1 MDNFIILFNIT
12 GGIDMTTS
20 KTSSNEN
27 QVGADKTREY
37 TNWLQALVMVIPFA
51 IVTATALSRFIETF
65 GEYSYVAEE
74 NPMGIYLLWAV
85 FNIVALVFLC
95 VSEVKSG
102 DRYITAIIFGL
113 APIILNEILA
123 ESQKTVFDYIGTERG
138 GFVFWIIIISL
149 GAGSVIIM
157 VLNPILSGLAYAPS
171 ILLIH
176 IYHDQMRYPLE
187 TREMIMVAAIF
198 VIMSTVAGVYSEHEN
213 EKTGAPQLKKFDICG
228 LFFAYNLFLFLIKLG
243 RKYENDIVTNIVKWI
258 RGSAVIQVS
267 SFEILAIC
275 LISGLCFVFLCRKDY
290 KYAHAALSIA
300 AFVVLYLLTSTV
312 GIATLLVFTALTGGF
327 TMFCTIKER
336 IPAYY
341 MVYGFILIG
350 ILTYILQTIAEF
362 NMQFALH
369 VVITGATMLTMLYGK
384 IEFAKYEG
392 TLLLGIF
399 GTCTMIATRYDI
411 LGILANTT
419 YDITNP
425 FCAIYDNTEPSI
437 VVLVLCII
445 AAIFFWAI
453 AAYLLKP
460 EAFKLSVNI
469 NCMDDAARTFARMFL
484 LNLPVF
490 LTVMLLFNFREA
502 VSTL

>member
-1 MDNFIILFNIT
+1 
-12 GGIDMTTS
+12 MTTS

-37 TNWLQALVMVIPFA
+37 TNWLQNSVMVIPFA

-102 DRYITAIIFGL
+102 ARYITAIIFGL

-157 VLNPILSGLAYAPS
+157 ALNPIFSGLAYAPS

-187 TREMIMVAAIF
+187 TGEIIMVAAIF
-198 VIMSTVAGVYSEHEN
+198 VIMSTVAGVYSEEKN
-213 EKTGAPQLKKFDICG
+213 EKTGTLQLKKFDICG

-243 RKYENDIVTNIVKWI
+243 RKYENDIVTNIVEWI

-275 LISGLCFVFLCRKDY
+275 LTSGLCFAFLCRKDY

-312 GIATLLVFTALTGGF
+312 GITTLLAFTVLTGAF
-327 TMFCTIKER
+327 AICCTEKER
-336 IPAYY
+336 IPAGY
-341 MVYGFILIG
+341 MIYGFILIG
-350 ILTYILQTIAEF
+350 ILTYIWQMIGEF
-362 NMQFALH
+362 NMQFSLH
-369 VVITGATMLTMLYGK
+369 VIAMGAGAATMLIYRDIG
-384 IEFAKYEG
+384 FAKYEG

-469 NCMDDAARTFARMFL
+469 NCMDDAARAFARMFL

>member
-1 MDNFIILFNIT
+1 
-12 GGIDMTTS
+12 
-20 KTSSNEN
+20 
-27 QVGADKTREY
+27 
-37 TNWLQALVMVIPFA
+37 
-51 IVTATALSRFIETF
+51 
-65 GEYSYVAEE
+65 
-74 NPMGIYLLWAV
+74 
-85 FNIVALVFLC
+85 
-95 VSEVKSG
+95 
-102 DRYITAIIFGL
+102 
-113 APIILNEILA
+113 
-123 ESQKTVFDYIGTERG
+123 
-138 GFVFWIIIISL
+138 
-149 GAGSVIIM
+149 
-157 VLNPILSGLAYAPS
+157 
-171 ILLIH
+171 
-176 IYHDQMRYPLE
+176 
-187 TREMIMVAAIF
+187 
-198 VIMSTVAGVYSEHEN
+198 
-213 EKTGAPQLKKFDICG
+213 
-228 LFFAYNLFLFLIKLG
+228 
-243 RKYENDIVTNIVKWI
+243 
-258 RGSAVIQVS
+258 
-267 SFEILAIC
+267 
-275 LISGLCFVFLCRKDY
+275 
-290 KYAHAALSIA
+290 
-300 AFVVLYLLTSTV
+300 
-312 GIATLLVFTALTGGF
+312 
-327 TMFCTIKER
+327 MFCTIKER

-362 NMQFALH
+362 NMQFALY

-469 NCMDDAARTFARMFL
+469 NCMDDVARTFARMFL